1 MELSKDDE
9 RAKYYV
15 NRALFS
21 DHYLAERMDA
31 HPEWGEDISDAFA
44 EFKSLYEAKRDILDG
59 LNEAMTEAEFI
70 RPALETLGFAYI
82 PQTGFTHAGRQ
93 LRPDY
98 ALFGDEAAK
107 TEAYRF
113 LRDEGKFYPRALAIC
128 DAKYWGRPLD
138 VKREADPRDG
148 FKNTNPSFQIVNY
161 LVGTDVDWGILTNGR
176 LWRLYYQKA
185 RSRASTYYEVDL
197 GLILEREDIE
207 AFRYFYHFFRQEALV
222 KEPATDRNFLER
234 VYEGSA
240 TYALQVQEELKG
252 LIFERIVPILAQGFV
267 AWRRTELGVSEEND
281 PSLRRIFTATLT
293 LLYRLLFLLY
303 AESRE
308 LLPVS
313 DRLGYYRYSLTRIK
327 REAMARLDSGQALSA
342 VSDDLWNDLAA
353 LFRIIDRGD
362 PALNVPTY
370 NGGLFDRRSPK
381 NAFLEEHRIADAYL
395 VQALDL
401 LTRRDDPDTGE
412 RRFIDYKDL
421 DVRHL
426 GSIYEGLLEFYLRIA
441 QEDLAAVKERGVEVY
456 KPLLEVK
463 ESRRLGVVRKG
474 ELYLGND
481 KGQRK
486 ATGSYYTPDYI
497 VKYIV
502 ATTLGPIMEERR
514 AALAEAMKKCDACR
528 KKLKHSR
535 SSHTIKLIR
544 DELATLEQRAVNSL
558 LDVKVCD
565 PAMGSGHFLVEAVA
579 YLTDRIIDILN
590 QYPENPVLARLA
602 AIREQILANLE
613 EQGIRFDLELLTDTN
628 LLKRM
633 VMKRCIYGVDLNPM
647 AVELAK
653 LSLWLDSFTVGAP
666 LSFLDHHLK
675 VGNSLIG
682 ARVEEVRSELEKTAE
697 GQYDMFGGPFA
708 GLLTATELM
717 RGVGLRTDATFD
729 ELQESAELYA
739 GFERAI
745 LPYKRVLD
753 LWVSRHFGNERAEEL
768 LRLYGTEVLRAVMDE
783 GEGPAPEYQQTVKA
797 ARQLREEKRFFHWD
811 LEFPEV
817 FIDLERSAWKQNPG
831 FDAVVGNP
839 PYVNA
844 NELNRILSP
853 FEKPFWKTCFAGAKG
868 AYDLYILFIERSLQI
883 AAQGRPIG
891 LITPNKYLAAPY
903 AVALREHLLRTHML
917 MLLYDVSRVP
927 VFEDASVYPVV
938 SVIRRGPVEDE
949 GYIVAVEKVYDLSI
963 LPKVYRHRSDLL
975 SRLPDNIWGFLLS
988 DGVALISKIDCVS
1001 DPLGLVCE
1009 VNASTTVSEADEYTR
1024 VIAERTD
1031 ADFPGLPIINTGLID
1046 RYSNS
1051 WGFEP
1056 LTHKGNQFREPF
1068 LLLDPNAVSKT
1079 RTSQYHS
1086 PKLIFAK
1093 VALVIEAVIDS
1104 VGEFASLNTNFAFPK
1119 DYSLLYVGAICNSR
1133 LLSWVYAE
1141 YFGAL
1146 RMSGGYL
1153 QFQAPQLRVLPIRR
1167 IEFTTP
1173 EEEREELLEGA
1184 MLRHEAFLEHGED
1197 VSLWAFAVAR
1207 LMEEP
1212 EQADVVHDILAY
1224 LAEQMI
1230 EMHKEKQAEAKG
1242 FLDWLADYTGLPID
1256 DWKLKTYVRAYW
1268 EHPWSEMQRALH
1280 QNRKRMKRD
1289 VEGREAQEKIKGE
1302 FEDST
1307 AKLKPLLARIEATD
1321 RLIDRIVYRLYGL
1334 TEEEIAVVEGSKGG

>member
-1 MELSKDDE
+1 VKPSFEAEAMAE
-9 RAKYYV
+9 AANYYT
-15 NRALFS
+15 NQALFT
-21 DHYLAERMDA
+21 DHYLAKRMDA
-31 HPEWGEDISDAFA
+31 HPEWAEDIGDAFA
-44 EFKSLYEAKRDILDG
+44 QLQGLYQAKRDILDG
-59 LNEAMTEAEFI
+59 LNEAQTEAEFVC
-70 RPALETLGFAYI
+70 PALEMLGFAYI
-82 PQTGFTHAGRQ
+82 PQAGFTKAGRQ

-98 ALFGDEAAK
+98 ALFADEAAK
-107 TEAYRF
+107 AEAYQF
-113 LRDEGKFYPRALAIC
+113 LKDEGKLYPRALAIC
-128 DAKYWGRPLD
+128 DAKYWGRPFD
-138 VKREADPRDG
+138 IKREADPRDE

-197 GLILEREDIE
+197 GLILERGDRSAEPSRRSLE

-222 KEPATDRNFLER
+222 KDPATGRNFLER

-252 LIFERIVPILAQGFV
+252 LIFERIVPILAEGFV
-267 AWRRTELGVSEEND
+267 AWRRSELEITQEAEA
-281 PSLRRIFTATLT
+281 SLRQIFAATLT

-313 DRLGYYRYSLTRIK
+313 DRLGYYRYSLTRLK
-327 REAMARLDSGQALSA
+327 REAMARLSRGEVFST

-441 QEDLAAVKERGVEVY
+441 QEDLAAVRERGVEVY
-456 KPLLEVK
+456 KPLSEVS
-463 ESRRLGVVRKG
+463 ESRRLGVVREG
-474 ELYLGND
+474 ELYLEND

-502 ATTLGPIMEERR
+502 ANTLGPIMDERE
-514 AALAEAMKKCDACR
+514 AAFAAAMAEWEAYR
-528 KKLKHSR
+528 KKLTRAEKR
-535 SSHTIKLIR
+535 AGARLPR
-544 DELATLEQRAVNSL
+544 RELEQLEAKAINCL
-558 LDVKVCD
+558 LDIKVCD

-602 AIREQILANLE
+602 AIREQILANLK
-613 EQGIRFDLELLTDTN
+613 EQGIRIDLELLTDTN

-682 ARVEEVRSELEKTAE
+682 VQVQEVRAELEKTAV

-729 ELQESAELYA
+729 EVQESAELYA

-753 LWVSRHFGNERAEEL
+753 LWVSRYFGNERAEEL
-768 LRLYGTEVLRAVMDE
+768 LSLYGTEALRAVMDE
-783 GEGPAPEYQQTVKA
+783 GEGLAPEHQQAVKT
-797 ARQLREEKRFFHWD
+797 ARQLWEDKRFFHWD

-831 FDAVVGNP
+831 FDVVVGNP
-839 PYVNA
+839 PYVGTR
-844 NELNRILSP
+844 ELSLAGKDD
-853 FEKPFWKTCFAGAKG
+853 EK
-868 AYDLYILFIERSLQI
+868 AYYSAVYSWAIRGFDLYVVFSQQAISLLSESGRWSFII
-883 AAQGRPIG
+883 
-891 LITPNKYLAAPY
+891 PNKFWVSDYGQ
-903 AVALREHLLRTHML
+903 VMRSDL
-917 MLLYDVSRVP
+917 MTKRLTRVVDVSQLN
-927 VFEDASVYPVV
+927 VFPDASVYPNLVFAV
-938 SVIRRGPVEDE
+938 GKRRSMDDRVTVI
-949 GYIVAVEKVYDLSI
+949 
-963 LPKVYRHRSDLL
+963 
-975 SRLPDNIWGFLLS
+975 
-988 DGVALISKIDCVS
+988 S
-1001 DPLGLVCE
+1001 DPRPPSLEGLLKRVP
-1009 VNASTTVSEADEYTR
+1009 SSE
-1024 VIAERTD
+1024 
-1031 ADFPGLPIINTGLID
+1031 
-1046 RYSNS
+1046 
-1051 WGFEP
+1051 
-1056 LTHKGNQFREPF
+1056 
-1068 LLLDPNAVSKT
+1068 
-1079 RTSQYHS
+1079 
-1086 PKLIFAK
+1086 
-1093 VALVIEAVIDS
+1093 VIEALSGRVQVRSSAPTLSLSEIATVHSGTTGFQAAAMAKCLIEGPPPPASKAAPFIVTGNVDRFAIERENVMFMGHTYKLPFCVYDPNTITGNKWS
-1104 VGEFASLNTNFAFPK
+1104 LFKNTKVVVAGMVKRLEAALDEEGYALGVGLYALSDLRVNQRYLLALLN
-1119 DYSLLYVGAICNSR
+1119 S
-1133 LLSWVYAE
+1133 SWMT
-1141 YFGAL
+1141 YFYRTRFEAKHL
-1146 RMSGGYL
+1146 AGGYL
-1153 QFQAPQLRVLPIRR
+1153 AINKGQLEQLPIRR
-1167 IEFTTP
+1167 IEFTTA
-1173 EEEREELLEGA
+1173 EEARRELVEDVVERYLA
-1184 MLRHEAFLEHGED
+1184 YLEHGED
-1197 VSLWAFAVAR
+1197 VMILAFVAAR
-1207 LMEEP
+1207 LEAEP
-1212 EQADVVHDILAY
+1212 EEADVVHDLLAY
-1224 LAEQMI
+1224 LAERMI
-1230 EMHKEKQAEAKG
+1230 EMHKEKQAEARG
-1242 FLDWLADYTGLPID
+1242 FLDWLAGYTGLPID
-1256 DWKLKTYVRAYW
+1256 EWKLKSHVQAYW
-1268 EHPWSEMQRALH
+1268 EHPWSELQRALS
-1280 QNRKRMKRD
+1280 QNRGKMARD
-1289 VEGREAQEKIKGE
+1289 VEGREAQGKIKRE
-1302 FEDST
+1302 FEDSM

-1321 RLIDRIVYRLYGL
+1321 RLIDQIVYRLYGL
-1334 TEEEIAVVEGSKGG
+1334 TEEEIAVVEGM